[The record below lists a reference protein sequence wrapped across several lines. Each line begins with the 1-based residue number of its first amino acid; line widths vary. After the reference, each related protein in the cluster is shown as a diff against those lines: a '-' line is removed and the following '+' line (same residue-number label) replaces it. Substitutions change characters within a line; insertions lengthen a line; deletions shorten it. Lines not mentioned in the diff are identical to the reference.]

1 MIYSNHY
8 SELNNDFHIPVL
20 SHKAIEYLINPS
32 LKELIIIDGTTG
44 GGGYSEKIC
53 KILQNSGKLICFD
66 KDLNALAYAKKRLSV
81 FQTQIEFINGNFGNL
96 KEELNKSGIK
106 KISGIVLDLGL
117 SSYQLENE
125 DGFSYQ
131 RNTPL
136 DMRADKS
143 DDQTAGDIINTW
155 TRQELEK
162 IFSEY
167 GEIGNSERLAELIV
181 QKRKIKKIDTT
192 GELIELINS
201 GYKLSSSGAYDFYS
215 KIFQALRI
223 AVNNELENLENVLDD
238 SLDLLEVGGR
248 IVVVSYHSLEDRI
261 VKNFMRDNKATKKGN
276 GRLKVLTKKPV
287 IPEEEEIKINRRSRS
302 AKLRAAEKIK

>member
-8 SELNNDFHIPVL
+8 IKLKNDFHIPVL

-44 GGGYSEKIC
+44 GGGYSEIIC
-53 KILQNSGKLICFD
+53 KTLQNSGKLICFD
-66 KDLNALAYAKKRLSV
+66 KDLEALAYAQKRLSGY
-81 FQTQIEFINGNFGNL
+81 QTQIEFINGNFGNL
-96 KEELNKSGIK
+96 REELSKSVTK

-117 SSYQLENE
+117 SSNQLEKE

-136 DMRADKS
+136 DMRADKR
-143 DDQTAGDIINTW
+143 DKDTAYDIINFGTEK
-155 TRQELEK
+155 ELEV
-162 IFSEY
+162 IFSSY
-167 GEIGNSERLAELIV
+167 GEIGNAYRLAELIV
-181 QKRKIKKIDTT
+181 QKRKKKRIETT
-192 GELIELINS
+192 GELVEVINS
-201 GYKLSSSGAYDFYS
+201 GYKLSKSGAYDFYS
-215 KIFQALRI
+215 KIFQAIRI
-223 AVNNELENLENVLDD
+223 TVNNELENLKNVLND

-276 GRLKVLTKKPV
+276 GRLKILTKKPV
-287 IPEEEEIKINRRSRS
+287 TPEIEEIKKNRRSRS